1 MFVDH
6 ITITGTVEK
15 LKTLYSINFVYAQC
29 KNTKHRF
36 ILKSGLNSYFQ

>member
-15 LKTLYSINFVYAQC
+15 LKTLYSINVVYVQFI
-29 KNTKHRF
+29 NTKHKF
-36 ILKSGLNSYFQ
+36 ILESGLNSI